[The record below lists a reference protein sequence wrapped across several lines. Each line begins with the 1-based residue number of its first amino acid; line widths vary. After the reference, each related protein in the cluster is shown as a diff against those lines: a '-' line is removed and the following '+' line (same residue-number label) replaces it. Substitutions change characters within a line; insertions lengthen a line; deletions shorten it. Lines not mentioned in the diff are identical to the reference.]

1 MSHQKNRKHVFKKNW
16 QSFSCLVIFT
26 TITSLVI
33 LSSMSAPTIAYLSS
47 TTTAYTNIQLASPD
61 IDVQEQLPGSD
72 ENDFQTEDS
81 LTEEAVQTAEDENN
95 KEEQQEQIADE
106 EQVEHNDMKDEAQTS
121 IGGEES

>member
-1 MSHQKNRKHVFKKNW
+1 
-16 QSFSCLVIFT
+16 
-26 TITSLVI
+26 
-33 LSSMSAPTIAYLSS
+33 MSAPTIAYLSS

>member
-72 ENDFQTEDS
+72 EKEDS

-95 KEEQQEQIADE
+95 KGEQQEQIADE